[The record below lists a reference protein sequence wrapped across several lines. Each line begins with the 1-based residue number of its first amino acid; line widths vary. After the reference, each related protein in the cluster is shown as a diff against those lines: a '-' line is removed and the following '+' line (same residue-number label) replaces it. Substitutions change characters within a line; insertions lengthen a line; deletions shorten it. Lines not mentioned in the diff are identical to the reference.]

1 MKNRLSKNLPVFGLN
16 APDGDNYPKKALRG
30 FCNGIS
36 AFCNGIVNRER
47 EWASNE
53 TDEKE
58 YFVHET
64 DLVAAANEN
73 SDGWYLIAPYGDF
86 KHSVGVQRFDEAAA
100 NEIIGSFNSVLQ
112 RLKRRAGITVPVLMG
127 HPDVGPDGRPGI
139 STRHFDKTVYGKV
152 CDLAKSPDGLKAKI
166 DWKPEF
172 SALPHGL
179 RFSPFWLMNGIS
191 KGVWRPSFLV
201 SLGLTSSPN
210 IPRTSAANDKAEFS
224 ETINQKETTNMLK
237 AILAALGYSEAEIEN
252 TLENRDGAVSED
264 AVKAKLAEVFSAAK
278 SAQTQAETAKTAQ
291 DEAEKKLADAQTA
304 AANERAKF
312 AEYVVNGAIKAG
324 KLTEADRAAKTQ
336 ALVDSPDIVA
346 AANEIDEAAKK
357 VETASETDDLKPMRK
372 SGLRPRLRLRRR
384 GSRVWKWT
392 FSAPELRATKRS
404 QKSSKARS
412 GSRSSPP
419 KSSKTP
425 AARA

>member
-30 FCNGIS
+30 FCNGFLS
-36 AFCNGIVNRER
+36 FCNGIVNRER

-53 TDEKE
+53 AAGKE

-64 DLVAAANEN
+64 DLACAANEN
-73 SDGWYLIAPYGDF
+73 ADGWYLIAPYGDF

-152 CDLAKSPDGLKAKI
+152 CDLAKSSDGLKAKI

-210 IPRTSAANDKAEFS
+210 IPHTSAANEDTEAQPFS
-224 ETINQKETTNMLK
+224 ENPNQKETDMLK

-264 AVKAKLAEVFSAAK
+264 AVKAKLAEAFSA
-278 SAQTQAETAKTAQ
+278 AKTAQ

-357 VETASETDDLKPMRK
+357 VETASETDDLKKGDAKAAAKKAFDERVAQFEAQ
-372 SGLRPRLRLRRR
+372 GDDHATATVRARREM
-384 GSRVWKWT
+384 
-392 FSAPELRATKRS
+392 PEQYKLAFEN
-404 QKSSKARS
+404 
-412 GSRSSPP
+412 
-419 KSSKTP
+419 
-425 AARA
+425 

>member
-1 MKNRLSKNLPVFGLN
+1 MKNRLSKKSPVFGFSTR
-16 APDGDNYPKKALRG
+16 DGDNYPKKTLHG

-36 AFCNGIVNRER
+36 AFCNGITKRER

-53 TDEKE
+53 IDEKE

-64 DLVAAANEN
+64 DLACAANES

-86 KHSVGVQRFDEAAA
+86 KHSVGIQRFDETAA

-152 CDLAKSPDGLKAKI
+152 CDLAKSPEGLKAKI

-210 IPRTSAANDKAEFS
+210 IPQTSAANDKAEIS
-224 ETINQKETTNMLK
+224 ETTNQKETDMLK

-278 SAQTQAETAKTAQ
+278 SAQTQAETAKSAQ
-291 DEAEKKLADAQTA
+291 DEAEKKLADVQTS
-304 AANERAKF
+304 AANEHAKF

-336 ALVDSPDIVA
+336 ALVDSSDIVA

-357 VETASETDDLKPMRK
+357 VETASETDNLKK
-372 SGLRPRLRLRRR
+372 SDAKTAAKIAFNELVEKLENG
-384 GSRVWKWT
+384 GMSRVDAT
-392 FSAPELRATKRS
+392 VRARNEMPDQYKL
-404 QKSSKARS
+404 AF
-412 GSRSSPP
+412 GD
-419 KSSKTP
+419 
-425 AARA
+425 